1 MSYLFVTSLKVTL
14 FCLNYKYL
22 NFMTVEFTSA
32 LNETER
38 LETSNTNRISTFSTA
53 YLIQD
58 NQLDVLGQISLLSP
72 HSCAIHMLVHLAW
85 FTSNLQIREHIYSFS
100 SLQILQL
107 PLYSAHSAC
116 LLFVKLHLN
125 FRGNIYKSLIPSF
138 RYTWFNSG

>member
-1 MSYLFVTSLKVTL
+1 MSYLFVTSLKVTS

-38 LETSNTNRISTFSTA
+38 LETSNTNQISTFSIA

-58 NQLDVLGQISLLSP
+58 NQLDVLGQISLLGP
-72 HSCAIHMLVHLAW
+72 HSYAIHMLVHLAR
-85 FTSNLQIREHIYSFS
+85 FTSNLQIRENIYSSS

-107 PLYSAHSAC
+107 LLYSAHSAC
-116 LLFVKLHLN
+116 FLFNCEITFK
-125 FRGNIYKSLIPSF
+125 FKG
-138 RYTWFNSG
+138 

>member
-22 NFMTVEFTSA
+22 NFMTDEFTSA

-38 LETSNTNRISTFSTA
+38 LETSNTNQICSFSIA
-53 YLIQD
+53 QLIQD
-58 NQLDVLGQISLLSP
+58 NQWDDSGQISLLSP
-72 HSCAIHMLVHLAW
+72 HSCVIHMLVHLEW
-85 FTSNLQIREHIYSFS
+85 FTSILQIREYICSFS

-116 LLFVKLHLN
+116 FLFN
-125 FRGNIYKSLIPSF
+125 CEITFRF
-138 RYTWFNSG
+138 

>member
-1 MSYLFVTSLKVTL
+1 MTDLFVTSLKVTL
-14 FCLNYKYL
+14 FCL

-38 LETSNTNRISTFSTA
+38 LETSNTNQISTFSIA

-85 FTSNLQIREHIYSFS
+85 FTRNLQIREYIYSFS

-107 PLYSAHSAC
+107 LLYSAHSAC
-116 LLFVKLHLN
+116 FLFNCEITFK
-125 FRGNIYKSLIPSF
+125 F
-138 RYTWFNSG
+138 